1 MVDEVDSYSD
11 AKKTIAKMIFEA
23 CKKAGFSASAEEVQ
37 ASIEDAKPGFG
48 DVACTIAFSI
58 AKGEKKN
65 PKEVAEKIAGGI
77 EAGGMISEVK
87 VLGPYINF
95 YLGNAFASEVLAEI
109 GKKKD
114 DYGRGKKKK
123 LKVMIE
129 FPSVNPN
136 KPWHVGHLRNAL
148 LGDSVARV
156 LEFSGLHVERID
168 YIDDLGMQVAT
179 SLWSYL
185 NVNGKIEGK
194 ADQWIG
200 KEYVEASKKSEE
212 AKVGEEIKR
221 TVKELEEGQ
230 GEIAKKG
237 RVLCEKCVKAQYE
250 TAYALGIYHDAL
262 VWESDIVR
270 NKLLEKA
277 VGKMLESGKVVKESE
292 GENKGCV
299 VAKLEDD
306 EEFKNL
312 QNPDKVLLRSN
323 GTATYTAKDIAFH
336 MWKFGLVESPFKYEK
351 FDKQP
356 NGKELYSTS
365 GKGKPMRFGKA
376 DVVVNLIGV
385 EQKYPQKVLNV
396 VLRSMGFV
404 KQAENHIHL
413 SYEHAGLPDAKFSG
427 REGTWLGYSAD
438 DVIAEAEKRAYEEI
452 RERFKDMGEEEK
464 RGVARMVG
472 LGAVRFSFIRTT
484 PEKKL
489 IFKWEEA
496 LNFEGDS
503 APYVQYSHARASRI
517 LEKAGE
523 VGKASYGLLVEKEEL
538 ELAKLLSKFPLIAE
552 KSAKEYRPHYIAE
565 YALEVATH
573 FSRFYNVAPVLK
585 AEGEL
590 RDARLG
596 LVNATKIVLKNSL
609 ALIGVEA
616 PERM

>member
-1 MVDEVDSYSD
+1 MNSYLE
-11 AKKTIAKMIFEA
+11 AKDWVSKAVFRA
-23 CKKAGFSASAEEVQ
+23 CGESGISVSEEEVK

-48 DVACTIAFSI
+48 DVACTVAFGI
-58 AKGEKKN
+58 AKREKKN
-65 PKEVAEKIAGGI
+65 PKELAGKIAGRI
-77 EAGGMISEVK
+77 KPGGMISEVK

-95 YLGNAFASEVLAEI
+95 YLGSGFIAGALKEI
-109 GKKKD
+109 EKKKG
-114 DYGRGKKKK
+114 DYGRGEKKK
-123 LKVMIE
+123 LKVMVE

-156 LEFSGLHVERID
+156 LEFSGLGIERID

-179 SLWSYL
+179 SLWSYM

-200 KEYVEASKKSEE
+200 KQYVDASKKAEDKKIE
-212 AKVGEEIKR
+212 GEIR
-221 TVKELEEGQ
+221 AIVKGLEEGH
-230 GEIAKKG
+230 GETARKG
-237 RVLCEKCVKAQYE
+237 RELCEKCVKAQHE
-250 TAYALGIYHDAL
+250 TAYVLGIYHDAL

-277 VGKMLESGKVVKESE
+277 VEKMLSSEKVVKETE
-292 GENKGCV
+292 GENRGCV
-299 VAKLEDD
+299 VAKLENE

-312 QNPDKVLLRSN
+312 QNPDKVLLRSD

-336 MWKFGLVESPFKYEK
+336 MWKFGIIESPFKYEK
-351 FDKQP
+351 LETQP

-365 GKGKPMRFGKA
+365 EKGNTMGFGKA

-385 EQKYPQKVLNV
+385 EQKYPQKVLNS

-413 SYEHAGLPDAKFSG
+413 SYEHAGLPEGKFSG

-438 DVIAEAEKRAYEEI
+438 DVIEEAEKRAYEEI
-452 RERFKDMGEEEK
+452 RERFKDMSEEEK
-464 RGVARMVG
+464 RNVARMVG

-496 LNFEGDS
+496 LSFDGDS
-503 APYVQYSHARASRI
+503 APYVQYSCARASRI
-517 LEKAGE
+517 LEKAEGK
-523 VGKASYGLLVEKEEL
+523 GKADYSLLKEEE
-538 ELAKLLSKFPLIAE
+538 ELALGKLLSKFPIVVERA
-552 KSAKEYRPHYIAE
+552 AREYRPHYIAE
-565 YALEVATH
+565 YALEVATQ
-573 FSRFYNVAPVLK
+573 FSKFYNVAPVLK

-609 ALIGVEA
+609 GLIGVEA